1 MTRTR
6 TLRHRWR
13 SKANTMGHGTPQL
26 SLIMARA
33 ENGTIGADN
42 ALPWHISS
50 DLRNFKKV
58 TMAKPVIMGR
68 KTYESIGKPLKGR
81 TNIVVTRQT
90 DWRAD
95 GVVVC
100 HDVKEA
106 VAAAKKAA
114 ADTDA
119 DEVMVIGGA
128 EIYARLLLEADRI
141 YLTEVHRRYEG
152 DAWFTAPDKTQWK
165 EVSRERFPPD
175 DQDGPSFSFVV
186 YDRRR

>member
-1 MTRTR
+1 
-6 TLRHRWR
+6 
-13 SKANTMGHGTPQL
+13 MGLGNIKL

-50 DLRNFKKV
+50 DLKNFKKL
-58 TMAKPVIMGR
+58 TMAKPVVMGR
-68 KTYESIGKPLKGR
+68 KTFESIGKPLKGR
-81 TNIVVTRQT
+81 TNIVVTRQQ
-90 DWRAD
+90 DWQAD
-95 GVVVC
+95 GVTIC

-106 VAAAKKAA
+106 VTAAKKAA
-114 ADTDA
+114 VDDGV
-119 DEVMVIGGA
+119 DEVMIIGGA

-165 EVSRERFPPD
+165 EISRERFPPD
-175 DQDGPSFSFVV
+175 DQDGPSYSFVV
-186 YDRRR
+186 FDRRR